1 MRGPLATLMTDHR
14 PMPRRRW
21 FALPLL
27 VLSMLGFVS
36 AWVLAALFF
45 ERQCAWL
52 APLAALDMVL
62 LLAIGHWPPGPWRAA
77 WALLATA
84 AAIAL
89 ANFGIAA
96 GELGQSFGLRPWE
109 SALMLGPNHARTL
122 LEMANSPLD
131 LGFYALGLL
140 VALAAG
146 FSARRRVPS
155 AR

>member
-1 MRGPLATLMTDHR
+1 MTTETD
-14 PMPRRRW
+14 PTPRW

-27 VLSMLGFVS
+27 VLGMLGFVS

-52 APLAALDMVL
+52 APLAAVDMVL
-62 LLAIGHWPPGPWRAA
+62 LLAISRWPAGARRAA
-77 WALLATA
+77 CAFVATA
-84 AAIAL
+84 VAIAL

-96 GELGQSFGLRPWE
+96 GEVGQGFGLRPWE
-109 SALMLGPNHARTL
+109 SALMLGPDHARTL

-131 LGFYALGLL
+131 LAFYAMGLL
-140 VALAAG
+140 VALVAG
-146 FSARRRVPS
+146 FSARRRAPS

>member
-1 MRGPLATLMTDHR
+1 MTTDPDAT
-14 PMPRRRW
+14 PRW

-27 VLSMLGFVS
+27 ALGMLGFVS

-52 APLAALDMVL
+52 AVVAAADMVL
-62 LLAIGHWPPGPWRAA
+62 LLSIARWPPGTGRAA
-77 WALLATA
+77 LAFIATA
-84 AAIAL
+84 VAIAL

-96 GELGQSFGLRPWE
+96 GEVGQGFGLRPWE
-109 SALMLGPNHARTL
+109 SALMLGPDLAWTL

-131 LGFYALGLL
+131 LAFYAAGLL
-140 VALAAG
+140 VSLAAG
-146 FSARRRVPS
+146 FSARRRAPS

>member
-1 MRGPLATLMTDHR
+1 MTIDATPT
-14 PMPRRRW
+14 PRW

-27 VLSMLGFVS
+27 ALGMLGFVS

-52 APLAALDMVL
+52 AVLAAMDMVL
-62 LLAIGHWPPGPWRAA
+62 LLGIARWPAGASRAG
-77 WALLATA
+77 WAFAATA
-84 AAIAL
+84 AAVVL

-96 GELGQSFGLRPWE
+96 GELGKSFGLRPWE
-109 SALMLGPNHARTL
+109 SALMLGADHAWTL
-122 LEMANSPLD
+122 LKMANSPLD
-131 LGFYALGLL
+131 LAFYIAGLL

-146 FSARRRVPS
+146 FSARRRGPS

>member
-1 MRGPLATLMTDHR
+1 MTTR
-14 PMPRRRW
+14 PIPMPRW

-27 VLSMLGFVS
+27 ALGMLGFVS

-62 LLAIGHWPPGPWRAA
+62 LLGIGRWPAGASRAG
-77 WALLATA
+77 WAAAATA
-84 AAIAL
+84 VAIAL
-89 ANFGIAA
+89 AKFGIAA
-96 GELGQSFGLRPWE
+96 GEMGQSFGLRPWE
-109 SALMLGPNHARTL
+109 SALMLGPDLAWTL

-131 LGFYALGLL
+131 LAFYAAGLL

-146 FSARRRVPS
+146 FSARRRAP
-155 AR
+155 

>member
-1 MRGPLATLMTDHR
+1 MTTETD
-14 PMPRRRW
+14 PTPRW

-27 VLSMLGFVS
+27 VLGMLGFVS

-52 APLAALDMVL
+52 APLAAVDMVL
-62 LLAIGHWPPGPWRAA
+62 LLAISRWPAGARRAA
-77 WALLATA
+77 CAFVATA
-84 AAIAL
+84 VAIAL

-96 GELGQSFGLRPWE
+96 GEVGQGFGLRPWE
-109 SALMLGPNHARTL
+109 SALMLGRDHARTL

-131 LGFYALGLL
+131 LAFYAMGLL
-140 VALAAG
+140 VALVAG
-146 FSARRRVPS
+146 FNARRRAPS

>member
-1 MRGPLATLMTDHR
+1 MTTEPDST
-14 PMPRRRW
+14 PRW

-27 VLSMLGFVS
+27 LLGMLGFVS

-62 LLAIGHWPPGPWRAA
+62 LLGIGRWPAGRARAA
-77 WALLATA
+77 WAFIATA
-84 AAIAL
+84 VAIAL

-96 GELGQSFGLRPWE
+96 GELGKSFGLRPWE
-109 SALMLGPNHARTL
+109 SALMLGPDLAWTL

-131 LGFYALGLL
+131 LTFYAAGLL
-140 VALAAG
+140 VALVAG
-146 FSARRRVPS
+146 FSARRRAP
-155 AR
+155 